1 MHGTAWEDVITQLV
15 AKLAQAQRRSR
26 MRRLKTTVQPKSP
39 GTNGAREDAR
49 LRVAIAHEW
58 LVRYAGSE
66 RCVAEML
73 EAFPGAKLLTTLL
86 EASAVPAPFR
96 AARPS
101 FLQHLPGATRHHEWL
116 VPLMPLA
123 WRLRP
128 ALEDV
133 DLVISSSHACAK
145 AVRVEH
151 GVPHLCYCH
160 TPMRYAWDFD
170 AEQERFPRAVRPFAR
185 AGMRWFR
192 RWDRKTASRVTHFVA
207 NSSAVAERIR
217 EAFGREADVVHP
229 PVRTDFFTPGGER
242 EDFFLY
248 VGRFV
253 SYKRPDLVVEAFAGL
268 PEHRLVMVGEG
279 PLGSELAARA
289 TSNVSFVGT
298 LGDEGLR
305 DLYRSARA
313 FVYPADEDF
322 GIAMAEAQSCGTPV
336 IGLATGGAT
345 DIVEHGRTGWLL
357 REQSVEGLRAAVRR
371 AAAEQLDGATIAES
385 AQRFSAARFR
395 SEITQAA
402 TECVRS
408 A

>member
-1 MHGTAWEDVITQLV
+1 MTERVEVESGLGKRAVRGPST
-15 AKLAQAQRRSR
+15 
-26 MRRLKTTVQPKSP
+26 
-39 GTNGAREDAR
+39 

-73 EAFPGAKLLTTLL
+73 EAFPGAELLTTLL
-86 EASAVPAPFR
+86 EPSAVPAAFR

-116 VPLMPLA
+116 LPLMPLA

-128 ALEDV
+128 AVGDV

-145 AVRVEH
+145 GVRVEH

-170 AEQERFPRAVRPFAR
+170 AERERFPPAARPFAR

-192 RWDRKTASRVTHFVA
+192 RWDRKTANRVTRFVA

-217 EAFGREADVVHP
+217 EAFGREAEVVHP

-242 EDFFLY
+242 DDFFLY

-253 SYKRPDLVVEAFAGL
+253 SYKRADLVVEAFARL
-268 PEHRLVMVGEG
+268 PDQRLVMVGDG
-279 PLGSELAARA
+279 PLGSALVDRA
-289 TSNVSFVGT
+289 TSNVSFVT
-298 LGDEGLR
+298 TVTDDRLR

-345 DIVEHGRTGWLL
+345 DIVEPGRTGWLL
-357 REQSVEGLRAAVRR
+357 REQSVEELRAAVRR
-371 AAAEQLDGATIAES
+371 AAAEELDGEAIAVS
-385 AQRFSAARFR
+385 AQRVSAARFR
-395 SEITQAA
+395 REITEAA
-402 TECVRS
+402 TEC
-408 A
+408 AAAA